1 MATPWTDI
9 GANSLSYGARK
20 APSVNAASASAI
32 GKPPSIVGGSGAGAG
47 VTPAPA
53 PKLPGP
59 SVPKPAVPAAPPK
72 PATPQQPV
80 AAQATPA
87 KPPSLWN
94 NIQSGVARVSDA
106 VNPVAAVTRGVAQDA
121 AAYVGKGSLSASAT
135 NAPRFNLTNTRAA
148 VQGVQSSA
156 PQVQRYGGE
165 IASYTNPSAYALGV
179 GVNAVGYGL
188 DRDASNAVQQNAMNR
203 SYLGNVAHTLDP
215 RKTLPTEAAG
225 QYVDNVATTYYNTAA
240 QLRRRSTLADAGDNL
255 WDKRRAETQA
265 AMQTGGA
272 SPQQL
277 NDAKFDLKDEAQRQ
291 QSAKWY
297 QPWLW
302 GT

>member
-1 MATPWTDI
+1 
-9 GANSLSYGARK
+9 
-20 APSVNAASASAI
+20 
-32 GKPPSIVGGSGAGAG
+32 
-47 VTPAPA
+47 
-53 PKLPGP
+53 
-59 SVPKPAVPAAPPK
+59 
-72 PATPQQPV
+72 
-80 AAQATPA
+80 
-87 KPPSLWN
+87 
-94 NIQSGVARVSDA
+94 
-106 VNPVAAVTRGVAQDA
+106 
-121 AAYVGKGSLSASAT
+121 
-135 NAPRFNLTNTRAA
+135 
-148 VQGVQSSA
+148 
-156 PQVQRYGGE
+156 
-165 IASYTNPSAYALGV
+165 V

-203 SYLGNVAHTLDP
+203 SYWGNVAHTLDP

-240 QLRRRSTLADAGDNL
+240 QLMRRSALADAGDNL

-265 AMQTGGA
+265 AMQTGSA